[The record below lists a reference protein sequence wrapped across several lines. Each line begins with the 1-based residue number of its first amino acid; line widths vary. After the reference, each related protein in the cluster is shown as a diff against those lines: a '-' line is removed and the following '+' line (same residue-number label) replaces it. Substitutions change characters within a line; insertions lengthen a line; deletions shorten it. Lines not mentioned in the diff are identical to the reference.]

1 MADPIAFIR
10 NAPLGIR
17 LTVRSRIDAGFTDAV
32 GYLRE
37 CSDHECVI
45 ETRRGMVRIALSD
58 VTAVKAVPP
67 PPPRRAPV
75 NPPLE

>member
-1 MADPIAFIR
+1 MR
-10 NAPLGIR
+10 M
-17 LTVRSRIDAGFTDAV
+17 TVRSKIEVGFTDAV

-45 ETRRGMVRIALSD
+45 ETRRALVRIALSD

-67 PPPRRAPV
+67 ERPRREPIHRV
-75 NPPLE
+75 LD